1 MSLTSYDGL
10 KTAVAEWI
18 DRADLT
24 SRVPDFITLAE
35 SRINKHL
42 RIRQM
47 ERRSQM
53 STIADTE
60 YYGLPPGWLK
70 GRHLKMLNAYGSID
84 TDLEYLTP
92 EMIDVVGARR
102 YAGGAGMPKYYTITG
117 NEFRFMPKPSAVY
130 TIETL
135 YYKKVD
141 ALSSLQTS
149 NEILS
154 DFPDIYL
161 YASILEAAIYL
172 KDASAAKEYGQ
183 LFGNSIAT
191 AQTSDDEDRHSGW
204 ALHVKGEQIGI

>member
-92 EMIDVVGARR
+92 EMMDVVGARR

-117 NEFRFMPKPSAVY
+117 NELRFMPKPSAVY
-130 TIETL
+130 TIETV

-141 ALSSLQTS
+141 SLSSLQTS

-172 KDASAAKEYGQ
+172 KDAPAAKEYGQ

-191 AQTSDDEDRHSGW
+191 AQTSDDADRHSGG